1 MSDNTKQKKARTL
14 SPEQLE
20 KMKLARTAKAQE
32 RRETKEKEK
41 ELQSQAIDQQKERIE
56 LLKLTKRK
64 KAEIKRRLA
73 EVKRGNVD
81 IKEVE
86 EIIDQY
92 DTNESSP
99 LKEEMEAQEVE
110 SEPEPL
116 PEVPEPLPE
125 VPEPKVPE
133 KTEKEQEQEI
143 ESIKLKIQEIKKE
156 QEPIIIADPIV
167 EYEKHFKET
176 AEAIMNDLP
185 KESKELFEEQ
195 LHHFNPKLDI
205 EENIKNMILKIN
217 SRVSEKVKLVE
228 KVLKTVEK
236 CEAEELTANT
246 NEMTDIKKGFVK
258 QKLSQLYSL
267 R

>member
-20 KMKLARTAKAQE
+20 KMKLARTAKALE
-32 RRETKEKEK
+32 RRETKAKEK

-73 EVKRGNVD
+73 EVKRGNAD

-110 SEPEPL
+110 SEPL
-116 PEVPEPLPE
+116 PEVPEPEPE
-125 VPEPKVPE
+125 VPE

-236 CEAEELTANT
+236 CEAEEVTANT

>member
-20 KMKLARTAKAQE
+20 KMKLARTAKALE
-32 RRETKEKEK
+32 RRETKAKEK

-73 EVKRGNVD
+73 EVKRGNAD

-110 SEPEPL
+110 SEPEP
-116 PEVPEPLPE
+116 EVPEPLPE
-125 VPEPKVPE
+125 VPEVPE

-236 CEAEELTANT
+236 CEAEEVTANT

>member
-110 SEPEPL
+110 SE
-116 PEVPEPLPE
+116 PEPLPE

>member
-20 KMKLARTAKAQE
+20 KMKLARTAKALE
-32 RRETKEKEK
+32 RRETKAKEK

-73 EVKRGNVD
+73 EVKRGNAD

-110 SEPEPL
+110 SEPEP
-116 PEVPEPLPE
+116 EPEPE
-125 VPEPKVPE
+125 VPE

-236 CEAEELTANT
+236 CEAEEVTANT

>member
-20 KMKLARTAKAQE
+20 KMKLARTAKALE
-32 RRETKEKEK
+32 RRETKAKEK

-73 EVKRGNVD
+73 EVKRGNAD

-110 SEPEPL
+110 SEPL
-116 PEVPEPLPE
+116 PEVPEPEPE
-125 VPEPKVPE
+125 VPEVPE
-133 KTEKEQEQEI
+133 KTEEEKEQEI

-236 CEAEELTANT
+236 CEAEEVTANT

>member
-1 MSDNTKQKKARTL
+1 MSDNTKQKKVRTL

-20 KMKLARTAKAQE
+20 KMKLARTAKALE
-32 RRETKEKEK
+32 RRETKAKEK

-73 EVKRGNVD
+73 EVKRGNAD

-110 SEPEPL
+110 SEPEP
-116 PEVPEPLPE
+116 EVPEPLPE
-125 VPEPKVPE
+125 VPEVPE

>member
-1 MSDNTKQKKARTL
+1 MSDNTKQKKVRTL

-20 KMKLARTAKAQE
+20 KMKLARTAKALE
-32 RRETKEKEK
+32 RRETKAKEK

-73 EVKRGNVD
+73 EVKRGNAD

-110 SEPEPL
+110 SEPEP
-116 PEVPEPLPE
+116 EPEPEPE
-125 VPEPKVPE
+125 VPE

>member
-20 KMKLARTAKAQE
+20 KMKLARTAKALE
-32 RRETKEKEK
+32 RRETKAKEK

-73 EVKRGNVD
+73 EVKRGNAD

-110 SEPEPL
+110 SEPEP
-116 PEVPEPLPE
+116 EPEPE
-125 VPEPKVPE
+125 VPE

-236 CEAEELTANT
+236 CEAEEVTANT
-246 NEMTDIKKGFVK
+246 NEITDIKKGFVK

>member
-1 MSDNTKQKKARTL
+1 MSDNTKQKKIRTL

-20 KMKLARTAKAQE
+20 KMKLARTAKALE
-32 RRETKEKEK
+32 RRETKAKEK

-73 EVKRGNVD
+73 EVKRGNAD

-116 PEVPEPLPE
+116 PEVPEPEPE
-125 VPEPKVPE
+125 VVPK

-156 QEPIIIADPIV
+156 QEPIIIADPIE

-176 AEAIMNDLP
+176 AKAIMNDLP

>member
-20 KMKLARTAKAQE
+20 KMKLARTAKALE
-32 RRETKEKEK
+32 RRETKAKEK

-73 EVKRGNVD
+73 EVKRGNAD

-125 VPEPKVPE
+125 VPEVVPK

>member
-20 KMKLARTAKAQE
+20 KMKLARTAKALE
-32 RRETKEKEK
+32 RRETKAKEK

-73 EVKRGNVD
+73 EVKRGNAD

-116 PEVPEPLPE
+116 PEVPEPE
-125 VPEPKVPE
+125 VPE

-205 EENIKNMILKIN
+205 EENIKNVILKIN

-228 KVLKTVEK
+228 KVLETVEK
-236 CEAEELTANT
+236 CEAEEVTANT

>member
-1 MSDNTKQKKARTL
+1 MSDNTKQKKIRTL

-20 KMKLARTAKAQE
+20 KMKLARTAKALE
-32 RRETKEKEK
+32 RRETKAKEK

-73 EVKRGNVD
+73 EVKRGNAD

-116 PEVPEPLPE
+116 PEVPEPEPE
-125 VPEPKVPE
+125 VVPK

-236 CEAEELTANT
+236 CEAEEVTANT

>member
-20 KMKLARTAKAQE
+20 KMKLARTAKALE
-32 RRETKEKEK
+32 RRETKAKEK

-73 EVKRGNVD
+73 EVKRGNAD

-110 SEPEPL
+110 SEPEPE
-116 PEVPEPLPE
+116 PE
-125 VPEPKVPE
+125 VPE

-236 CEAEELTANT
+236 CEAEEVTANI

>member
-1 MSDNTKQKKARTL
+1 MSDNTKQKKARTM

-20 KMKLARTAKAQE
+20 KMKLARTAKALE
-32 RRETKEKEK
+32 RRETKAKEK

-73 EVKRGNVD
+73 EVKRGNAD

-110 SEPEPL
+110 SEPEL
-116 PEVPEPLPE
+116 ESEPE
-125 VPEPKVPE
+125 VPE
-133 KTEKEQEQEI
+133 KTEEEQEQEI

>member
-32 RRETKEKEK
+32 RRETKAKEK

-73 EVKRGNVD
+73 EVKRGNAD

-110 SEPEPL
+110 SEPEP
-116 PEVPEPLPE
+116 EPLPE
-125 VPEPKVPE
+125 VPEPEVPE
-133 KTEKEQEQEI
+133 KTEEEQEQEI

-228 KVLKTVEK
+228 KVLETVEK

>member
-1 MSDNTKQKKARTL
+1 MSDNTKQKKVRTL

-20 KMKLARTAKAQE
+20 KMKLARTAKALE
-32 RRETKEKEK
+32 RRETKAKEK

-73 EVKRGNVD
+73 EVKRGNAD

-110 SEPEPL
+110 SEPEP
-116 PEVPEPLPE
+116 EVPE
-125 VPEPKVPE
+125 VPE
-133 KTEKEQEQEI
+133 KTEEEQEQEI

>member
-32 RRETKEKEK
+32 RRETKAKEK

-73 EVKRGNVD
+73 EVKRGNAD

-110 SEPEPL
+110 SEPL
-116 PEVPEPLPE
+116 PEVPEPE
-125 VPEPKVPE
+125 VPE
-133 KTEKEQEQEI
+133 KTEEEQEQEI

-228 KVLKTVEK
+228 KVLETVEK

>member
-32 RRETKEKEK
+32 RRETKAKEK

-73 EVKRGNVD
+73 EVKRGNAD

-110 SEPEPL
+110 SEPEPE
-116 PEVPEPLPE
+116 PE
-125 VPEPKVPE
+125 VPE
-133 KTEKEQEQEI
+133 KTEEEQEQEI

>member
-20 KMKLARTAKAQE
+20 KMKLARTAKALE
-32 RRETKEKEK
+32 RRETKAKEK

-73 EVKRGNVD
+73 EVKRGNAD

-110 SEPEPL
+110 SEPEP
-116 PEVPEPLPE
+116 EVPE
-125 VPEPKVPE
+125 VPE
-133 KTEKEQEQEI
+133 KTEEEQEQEI

>member
-20 KMKLARTAKAQE
+20 KMKLARTAKALE
-32 RRETKEKEK
+32 RRETKAKEK

-73 EVKRGNVD
+73 EVKRGNAD

-99 LKEEMEAQEVE
+99 LKEEIEAQEVE
-110 SEPEPL
+110 SEPEP
-116 PEVPEPLPE
+116 E
-125 VPEPKVPE
+125 VPE
-133 KTEKEQEQEI
+133 KTEEEQEQEI

-228 KVLKTVEK
+228 KVLETVEK
-236 CEAEELTANT
+236 CEAEEVTANT

>member
-20 KMKLARTAKAQE
+20 KMKLARTAKALE
-32 RRETKEKEK
+32 RRETKAKEE

-73 EVKRGNVD
+73 EVKRGNAD

-110 SEPEPL
+110 SEPEPE
-116 PEVPEPLPE
+116 PE
-125 VPEPKVPE
+125 VPE

-228 KVLKTVEK
+228 KVLETVEK

>member
-20 KMKLARTAKAQE
+20 KMKLARTAKALE
-32 RRETKEKEK
+32 RRETKAKEK

-73 EVKRGNVD
+73 EVKRGNAD

-116 PEVPEPLPE
+116 PEVPE
-125 VPEPKVPE
+125 VPE
-133 KTEKEQEQEI
+133 KTEEEKEQEI

-236 CEAEELTANT
+236 CEAEEVTANT

>member
-20 KMKLARTAKAQE
+20 KMKLARTAKALE
-32 RRETKEKEK
+32 RRETKAKEK

-73 EVKRGNVD
+73 EVKRGNAD

-110 SEPEPL
+110 SEPEP
-116 PEVPEPLPE
+116 EVPEPE
-125 VPEPKVPE
+125 VPE

-236 CEAEELTANT
+236 CEAEEVTANT

>member
-20 KMKLARTAKAQE
+20 KMKLARTAKALE
-32 RRETKEKEK
+32 RRETKAKEK

-73 EVKRGNVD
+73 EVKRGNAD

-110 SEPEPL
+110 SEPEPE
-116 PEVPEPLPE
+116 PEVPEPE
-125 VPEPKVPE
+125 VPE

-236 CEAEELTANT
+236 CEAEEVTANT

>member
-1 MSDNTKQKKARTL
+1 MSDNTKQKKVRTL

-20 KMKLARTAKAQE
+20 KMKLARTAKALE
-32 RRETKEKEK
+32 RRETKAKEK

-73 EVKRGNVD
+73 EVKRGNAD

-110 SEPEPL
+110 SEPEPE
-116 PEVPEPLPE
+116 PE
-125 VPEPKVPE
+125 VPE
-133 KTEKEQEQEI
+133 KTEEEQEQEI

>member
-1 MSDNTKQKKARTL
+1 MSDNTKQKKIRTL

-20 KMKLARTAKAQE
+20 KMKLARTAKALE
-32 RRETKEKEK
+32 RRETKAKEK

-73 EVKRGNVD
+73 EVKRGNAD

-110 SEPEPL
+110 SEPEP
-116 PEVPEPLPE
+116 E
-125 VPEPKVPE
+125 VPE
-133 KTEKEQEQEI
+133 KTEEEQEQEI

>member
-20 KMKLARTAKAQE
+20 KMKLARTAKALE
-32 RRETKEKEK
+32 RRETKAKEK

-73 EVKRGNVD
+73 EVKRGNAD

-110 SEPEPL
+110 SEPEPE
-116 PEVPEPLPE
+116 PEVPEPEPE
-125 VPEPKVPE
+125 VPE

-236 CEAEELTANT
+236 CEAEEVTANT

>member
-20 KMKLARTAKAQE
+20 KMKLARTAKALE
-32 RRETKEKEK
+32 RRETKAKEK

-73 EVKRGNVD
+73 EVKRGNAD

-110 SEPEPL
+110 SEPEPE
-116 PEVPEPLPE
+116 PE
-125 VPEPKVPE
+125 VPE

-236 CEAEELTANT
+236 CEAEEVTANT